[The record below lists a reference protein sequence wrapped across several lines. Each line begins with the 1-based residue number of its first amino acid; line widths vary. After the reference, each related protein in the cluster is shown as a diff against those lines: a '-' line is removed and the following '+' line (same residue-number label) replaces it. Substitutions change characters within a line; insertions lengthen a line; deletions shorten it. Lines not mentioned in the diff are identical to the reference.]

1 MAGSARK
8 GGKLKVT
15 LEQRRVLL
23 QRLRR
28 EVEEVVE
35 DLNGTAET
43 MRVISISEHRS
54 RTEQATARL
63 IEDEQARLRGELM
76 RLWGEYETLSSPG
89 AARRAQRSQ
98 RAQPAA

>member
-1 MAGSARK
+1 M
-8 GGKLKVT
+8 
-15 LEQRRVLL
+15 LL

-43 MRVISISEHRS
+43 MRVLSVAERRS
-54 RTEQATARL
+54 RAEQAAARL

-76 RLWGEYETLSSPG
+76 RLWGEYDTLSSPG
-89 AARRAQRSQ
+89 AARRVQ
-98 RAQPAA
+98 RAQAVA